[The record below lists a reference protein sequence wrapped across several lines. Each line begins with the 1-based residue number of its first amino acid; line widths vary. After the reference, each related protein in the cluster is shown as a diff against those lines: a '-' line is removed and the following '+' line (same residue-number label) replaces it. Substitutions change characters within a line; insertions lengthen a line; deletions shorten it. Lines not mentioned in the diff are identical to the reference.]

1 MEDGKVK
8 TFLAIYLGNA
18 NSEATKRWEALDKA
32 TQHAKERE
40 AIEAWNAWGETHA
53 ASIVENGPP
62 LGKTKFVGPNGIK
75 DTKNDMTGYA
85 IVRADSHDAAAKLFL
100 NHPHFAIFPG
110 AGVEVMEILPMPEMP
125 Q

>member
-1 MEDGKVK
+1 MK

-18 NSEATKRWEALDKA
+18 NTEASKKWEALDEA
-32 TQHAKERE
+32 AQDAKSKE
-40 AIEAWNAWGETHA
+40 AMEAWKAWGEAHA

-62 LGKTKFVGPNGIK
+62 LGKTKFVGSDGVK

-85 IVRADSHDAAAKLFL
+85 IVRGETHEAAAKLFL

-110 AGVEVMEILPMPEMP
+110 AGVEVMECLPMPEVP
-125 Q
+125 VDQ